1 MSLKSKRETPPLL
14 SDKIIWVLYPQIQTE
29 DPDLQYYYDFSQSY
43 LEYKKAFEELACPWI
58 WQAVEINKIEE
69 TVQLILKKSAGKTP
83 VVLNLCDGD
92 EQNNIPGISVIRELD
107 KHNIIY
113 TGADEIFYDLTTS
126 KIIMK
131 RCFDQCKVEHSPWRI
146 LDPEKYSAED
156 LFNQLKS
163 PIIVKPAVSAG
174 SLGLSVHSVIS
185 SKEELHSFMNS
196 GFRFYKNWDL
206 YQDGVF
212 AEEFIQGP
220 EYTSLIVGSSDR
232 PEDCIIFPPVER
244 KFEDSLPEKQ
254 KFLSYDRL
262 WEFYEHESPLE
273 NGKDLWQYAQVDPL
287 LVKKINKLSLDAY
300 MAVKARGYARIDLRM
315 DKKSAKLYVLEVNS
329 QCGLSED
336 ENYTSI
342 GAILR
347 FNSIKFSELIALI
360 LMESIKSNQLKTLD
374 AIN

>member
-1 MSLKSKRETPPLL
+1 MFFKFNREPLPLL
-14 SDKIIWVLYPQIQTE
+14 SDKLIWVLYPKIKTE

-43 LEYKKAFEELACPWI
+43 LEYEKVFEDLGCPWF
-58 WQAVEINKIEE
+58 WQAVNINNIEE
-69 TVQLILKKSAGKTP
+69 IIQRIRKVSADKTP

-92 EQNNIPGISVIRELD
+92 EQNGIPGISVIQELE
-107 KHNIIY
+107 KHNLIY
-113 TGADEIFYDLTTS
+113 TGADETFYDLTTS
-126 KIIMK
+126 KIVMK
-131 RCFDQCKVEHSPWRI
+131 QCFDQCAVENSPWKI
-146 LDPEKYSAED
+146 LDPEKYSADEI
-156 LFNQLKS
+156 FNQLQS

-174 SLGLSVHSVIS
+174 SLGLSVRSVIS
-185 SKEELHSFMNS
+185 SVQELNSFMNS
-196 GFRFYKNWDL
+196 GSRYYKNWDL

-232 PEDCIIFPPVER
+232 PEECVIFPPVER
-244 KFEDSLPEKQ
+244 KFEASLPENQ

-273 NGKDLWQYAQVDPL
+273 NGKDLWQYAQVDPG
-287 LVKKINKLSLDAY
+287 LVDRINALSLEAY
-300 MAVKARGYARIDLRM
+300 LAVKAKGYARVDLRM
-315 DKKSAKLYVLEVNS
+315 DKKSGKLYVLEVNS

-360 LMESIKSNQLKTLD
+360 LNESIKSKQLK
-374 AIN
+374 NFK